1 MRDRVVSRLA
11 HYWHRLWGKPKP
23 AFTARATE
31 QDLWYCYRLLLNRE
45 PDAEGWAHFRSMI
58 EHDGIP
64 MQFLVNVFLDSQE
77 FRDVRAT
84 LREVTLVELPR
95 YRIYV
100 RPSDYFIGG
109 AIARERKYEQ
119 GVTRQIEKMLAPGA
133 VFVDAGA
140 NIGYFTLLGAALVGP
155 EGRVFAF
162 EPNPDNCTL
171 LQRSLA
177 HNQFHQVQL
186 FQNALAEA
194 AQTFRF
200 SCSAVDSN
208 GRLLHESETSEKLTT
223 IEVKAVTLDEV
234 LPPLSRLDLIKM
246 DIEGAEPRAWQG
258 MRKSV
263 ERYRPALILEFSPTA
278 IWKTSQTSP
287 EAFLEALQEQYRLH
301 ILPPTGE
308 VSKQALSTRELMAY
322 AQSQPHHVDLVGFP
336 R

>member
-1 MRDRVVSRLA
+1 MKDRVLNRLA
-11 HYWHRLWGKPKP
+11 HYWHRLRGKSSPT
-23 AFTARATE
+23 FTARATE

-58 EHDGIP
+58 VHSGIP
-64 MQFLVNVFLDSQE
+64 VQFLVNVFLDSQE
-77 FRDVRAT
+77 FRDVRAS
-84 LREVTLVELPR
+84 LQEITLVELPR
-95 YRIYV
+95 YHIYV

-133 VFVDAGA
+133 VFVDVGA
-140 NIGYFTLLGAALVGP
+140 NIGFFTLLGAALVGP

-162 EPNPDNCTL
+162 EPNPDNCAL
-171 LQRSLA
+171 LQRSLE
-177 HNQFHQVQL
+177 HNQFSQVQL

-200 SCSAVDSN
+200 SCSAIDSN

-223 IEVKAVTLDEV
+223 IEVQAVTLDEV
-234 LPPLSRLDLIKM
+234 LPPLPRLDLIKM

-258 MRKSV
+258 MSKTIA
-263 ERYRPALILEFSPTA
+263 RYRPALILEFSPTA
-278 IWKTSQTSP
+278 IRKTSQTSP
-287 EAFLEALQEQYRLH
+287 EAFLETLQEKYRLH
-301 ILPPTGE
+301 ILSTAGE
-308 VSKQALSTRELMAY
+308 ASAGTQSTREIMAY
-322 AQSQPHHVDLVGFP
+322 AQSQPHHVDLLGYP